1 MSENRIGAGPLQ
13 RLQRFGISVP
23 EILLPRE
30 DIPLEKF
37 AVIACDQHSAE
48 PEYWEETEKIVGD
61 TPSSLRLMLPEA
73 WLSRKEELE
82 PKINQT
88 MDSYLQEGI
97 LQPAGCGLVYVRRQV
112 GEKADGTPLIRH
124 GLVAAIDLTCY
135 DYVPGNHN
143 RIRATEATVKE
154 RLPERI
160 HIREKASLEMPH
172 VLVMLDDEENRLT
185 QLLESRK
192 DQLRRLYDFDLMQ
205 DGGHIEGYFIDS
217 EEDLQRVA
225 DVMKILDQKCEDG
238 FLMAVG
244 DGNHSLAAAKETFLA
259 HPENPLLRYALV
271 ELISVYDEGLSFH
284 PIHRLLMNLDP
295 ADIPEIKRPW
305 ALTRIRPRIFR
316 SCSPP
321 WMSGW
326 SPTAKIIRRPSW
338 ITSTEKKSA
347 GPWEKSPEIWPL
359 SSTASSE
366 APSSKP
372 SWKTA
377 TSCEK
382 AFPWER
388 PGRSAI
394 TWKAGRSNKL
404 SLNYIE
410 STA

>member
-225 DVMKILDQKCEDG
+225 DVMEILDQKCEDG

-295 ADIPEIKRPW
+295 ADIPEIKKTLGLDQDQAPDLQKLQPAMDEWLESYRKDHPK
-305 ALTRIRPRIFR
+305 AELEYIHGEKECRTLGEKPGNLAIVFDSFERGSFFKTVLENGNFVRKSFSLGEAREKR
-316 SCSPP
+316 YYLESR
-321 WMSGW
+321 
-326 SPTAKIIRRPSW
+326 KI
-338 ITSTEKKSA
+338 K
-347 GPWEKSPEIWPL
+347 
-359 SSTASSE
+359 
-366 APSSKP
+366 
-372 SWKTA
+372 
-377 TSCEK
+377 
-382 AFPWER
+382 
-388 PGRSAI
+388 
-394 TWKAGRSNKL
+394 
-404 SLNYIE
+404 
-410 STA
+410 

>member
-295 ADIPEIKRPW
+295 ADIPEIKKTLGLDQDQAPDLQKLQPAMDEWLESYRKDHPK
-305 ALTRIRPRIFR
+305 AELEYIHGEKECRTLGEKPGNLAIVFDSFERGSFFKTVLENGNFVRKSFSLGEAREKR
-316 SCSPP
+316 YYLESR
-321 WMSGW
+321 
-326 SPTAKIIRRPSW
+326 KI
-338 ITSTEKKSA
+338 K
-347 GPWEKSPEIWPL
+347 
-359 SSTASSE
+359 
-366 APSSKP
+366 
-372 SWKTA
+372 
-377 TSCEK
+377 
-382 AFPWER
+382 
-388 PGRSAI
+388 
-394 TWKAGRSNKL
+394 
-404 SLNYIE
+404 
-410 STA
+410 

>member
-48 PEYWEETEKIVGD
+48 PEYWEETEKIVGN

-295 ADIPEIKRPW
+295 ADIPEIKKTLGLDQDQAPDLQKLQPAMDEWLESYRKDHPK
-305 ALTRIRPRIFR
+305 AELEYIHGEKECRTLGEKPGNLAIVFDSFERGSFFKTVLENGNFVRKSFSLGEAREKR
-316 SCSPP
+316 YYLESR
-321 WMSGW
+321 
-326 SPTAKIIRRPSW
+326 KI
-338 ITSTEKKSA
+338 K
-347 GPWEKSPEIWPL
+347 
-359 SSTASSE
+359 
-366 APSSKP
+366 
-372 SWKTA
+372 
-377 TSCEK
+377 
-382 AFPWER
+382 
-388 PGRSAI
+388 
-394 TWKAGRSNKL
+394 
-404 SLNYIE
+404 
-410 STA
+410 

>member
-48 PEYWEETEKIVGD
+48 PEYWEETEQIVGD

-225 DVMKILDQKCEDG
+225 DVMEILDQKCEDG

-295 ADIPEIKRPW
+295 ADIPEIKKTLGLDQDQAPDLQKLQPAMDEWLESYRKDHPK
-305 ALTRIRPRIFR
+305 AELEYIHGEKECRTLGEKPGNLAIVFDSFERGSFFKTVLENGNFVRKSFSLGEAREKR
-316 SCSPP
+316 YYLESR
-321 WMSGW
+321 
-326 SPTAKIIRRPSW
+326 KI
-338 ITSTEKKSA
+338 K
-347 GPWEKSPEIWPL
+347 
-359 SSTASSE
+359 
-366 APSSKP
+366 
-372 SWKTA
+372 
-377 TSCEK
+377 
-382 AFPWER
+382 
-388 PGRSAI
+388 
-394 TWKAGRSNKL
+394 
-404 SLNYIE
+404 
-410 STA
+410 

>member
-48 PEYWEETEKIVGD
+48 PEFWEETEKIVGD

-225 DVMKILDQKCEDG
+225 DVMDILDQKCEDG

-295 ADIPEIKRPW
+295 ADIPEIKKTLGLDQDQAPDLQKLQPAMDEWLESYRKDHPK
-305 ALTRIRPRIFR
+305 AELEYIHGEKECRTLGEKPGNLAIVFDSFERGSFFKTVLENGNFVRKSFSLGEAREKR
-316 SCSPP
+316 YYLESR
-321 WMSGW
+321 
-326 SPTAKIIRRPSW
+326 KI
-338 ITSTEKKSA
+338 K
-347 GPWEKSPEIWPL
+347 
-359 SSTASSE
+359 
-366 APSSKP
+366 
-372 SWKTA
+372 
-377 TSCEK
+377 
-382 AFPWER
+382 
-388 PGRSAI
+388 
-394 TWKAGRSNKL
+394 
-404 SLNYIE
+404 
-410 STA
+410 

>member
-48 PEYWEETEKIVGD
+48 PEYWEETEKIVGN

-225 DVMKILDQKCEDG
+225 DVMEILDQKCEDG

-295 ADIPEIKRPW
+295 ADIPEIKKTLGLDQDQAPDLQKLQP
-305 ALTRIRPRIFR
+305 ALDEWLESYRKDHPKAELEYIHGEKECRTLGEKPGNLAIVFDSFERGSFFKTVLENGNFVRKSFSLGEAREKR
-316 SCSPP
+316 YYLESR
-321 WMSGW
+321 
-326 SPTAKIIRRPSW
+326 KI
-338 ITSTEKKSA
+338 K
-347 GPWEKSPEIWPL
+347 
-359 SSTASSE
+359 
-366 APSSKP
+366 
-372 SWKTA
+372 
-377 TSCEK
+377 
-382 AFPWER
+382 
-388 PGRSAI
+388 
-394 TWKAGRSNKL
+394 
-404 SLNYIE
+404 
-410 STA
+410 

>member
-48 PEYWEETEKIVGD
+48 PEYWEETEKIVGN

-225 DVMKILDQKCEDG
+225 DVMEILDQKCEDG

-244 DGNHSLAAAKETFLA
+244 DGNHALAAAKETFLA

-295 ADIPEIKRPW
+295 ADIPEIKKTLGLDQDQAPDLQKLQP
-305 ALTRIRPRIFR
+305 ALDEWLESYRKDHPKAELEYIHGEKECRTLGEKPGNLAIVFDSFERGSFFKTVLENGNFVRKSFSLGEAREKR
-316 SCSPP
+316 YYLESR
-321 WMSGW
+321 
-326 SPTAKIIRRPSW
+326 KI
-338 ITSTEKKSA
+338 K
-347 GPWEKSPEIWPL
+347 
-359 SSTASSE
+359 
-366 APSSKP
+366 
-372 SWKTA
+372 
-377 TSCEK
+377 
-382 AFPWER
+382 
-388 PGRSAI
+388 
-394 TWKAGRSNKL
+394 
-404 SLNYIE
+404 
-410 STA
+410 

>member
-48 PEYWEETEKIVGD
+48 PEYWEETEQIVGD

-88 MDSYLQEGI
+88 MDRYLQEGI
-97 LQPAGCGLVYVRRQV
+97 LQSAGCGLVYVRRQV

-225 DVMKILDQKCEDG
+225 DVMEILDQKCEDG

-295 ADIPEIKRPW
+295 ADIPEIKKTLGLDQDQAPDLQKLQPAMDEWLESYRKDHPK
-305 ALTRIRPRIFR
+305 AELEYIHGEKECRTLGEKPGNLAIVFDSFERGSFFKTVLENGNFVRKSFSLGEAREKR
-316 SCSPP
+316 YYLESR
-321 WMSGW
+321 
-326 SPTAKIIRRPSW
+326 KI
-338 ITSTEKKSA
+338 K
-347 GPWEKSPEIWPL
+347 
-359 SSTASSE
+359 
-366 APSSKP
+366 
-372 SWKTA
+372 
-377 TSCEK
+377 
-382 AFPWER
+382 
-388 PGRSAI
+388 
-394 TWKAGRSNKL
+394 
-404 SLNYIE
+404 
-410 STA
+410 

>member
-1 MSENRIGAGPLQ
+1 
-13 RLQRFGISVP
+13 
-23 EILLPRE
+23 
-30 DIPLEKF
+30 
-37 AVIACDQHSAE
+37 
-48 PEYWEETEKIVGD
+48 
-61 TPSSLRLMLPEA
+61 
-73 WLSRKEELE
+73 
-82 PKINQT
+82 

-295 ADIPEIKRPW
+295 ADIPEIKKTLGLDQDQAPDLQKLQPAMDEWLESYRKDHPK
-305 ALTRIRPRIFR
+305 AELEYIHGEKECRTLGEKPGNLAIVFDSFERGSFFKTVLENGNFVRKSFSLGEAREKR
-316 SCSPP
+316 YYLESR
-321 WMSGW
+321 
-326 SPTAKIIRRPSW
+326 KI
-338 ITSTEKKSA
+338 K
-347 GPWEKSPEIWPL
+347 
-359 SSTASSE
+359 
-366 APSSKP
+366 
-372 SWKTA
+372 
-377 TSCEK
+377 
-382 AFPWER
+382 
-388 PGRSAI
+388 
-394 TWKAGRSNKL
+394 
-404 SLNYIE
+404 
-410 STA
+410 

>member
-225 DVMKILDQKCEDG
+225 DVMEILDQKCEDG

-295 ADIPEIKRPW
+295 ADIPEIKKTLGLDQDHAPDLQKLQPAMDEWLESYRKDHPK
-305 ALTRIRPRIFR
+305 AELEYIHGEKECRTLGEKPGNLAIVFDSFERGSFFKTVLENGNFVRKSFSLGEAREKR
-316 SCSPP
+316 YYLESR
-321 WMSGW
+321 
-326 SPTAKIIRRPSW
+326 KI
-338 ITSTEKKSA
+338 K
-347 GPWEKSPEIWPL
+347 
-359 SSTASSE
+359 
-366 APSSKP
+366 
-372 SWKTA
+372 
-377 TSCEK
+377 
-382 AFPWER
+382 
-388 PGRSAI
+388 
-394 TWKAGRSNKL
+394 
-404 SLNYIE
+404 
-410 STA
+410 